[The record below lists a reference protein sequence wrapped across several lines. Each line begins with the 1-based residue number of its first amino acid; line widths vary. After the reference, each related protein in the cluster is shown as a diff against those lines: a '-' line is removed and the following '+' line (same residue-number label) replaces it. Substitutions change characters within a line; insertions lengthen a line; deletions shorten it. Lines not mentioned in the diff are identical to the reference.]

1 MSGNKLVEL
10 QQKKRVIVLELPSWP
25 LLPTAFIT
33 GVSTGMFVSLDG
45 VVSCASSFSVCVVST
60 GACVTGDSAVV
71 GRDGVSLG
79 GGVSLDG
86 GVVSRG
92 GVSLNGGVVSRGGV
106 VVGVL
111 IGDVFLPTRDL
122 RFELAMVDGG
132 WMDR

>member
-1 MSGNKLVEL
+1 MEL

-60 GACVTGDSAVV
+60 GACVTGDSAFA
-71 GRDGVSLG
+71 GRDGVSLS
-79 GGVSLDG
+79 GGVSLGGSVFLDG
-86 GVVSRG
+86 GVVSGG
-92 GVSLNGGVVSRGGV
+92 GVF
-106 VVGVL
+106 VGVL
-111 IGDVFLPTRDL
+111 IGDVFLSARDL
-122 RFELAMVDGG
+122 RLELAMVDRG

>member
-1 MSGNKLVEL
+1 
-10 QQKKRVIVLELPSWP
+10 
-25 LLPTAFIT
+25 
-33 GVSTGMFVSLDG
+33 
-45 VVSCASSFSVCVVST
+45 
-60 GACVTGDSAVV
+60 
-71 GRDGVSLG
+71 LG

-92 GVSLNGGVVSRGGV
+92 GVSLDGGVVSRGGV